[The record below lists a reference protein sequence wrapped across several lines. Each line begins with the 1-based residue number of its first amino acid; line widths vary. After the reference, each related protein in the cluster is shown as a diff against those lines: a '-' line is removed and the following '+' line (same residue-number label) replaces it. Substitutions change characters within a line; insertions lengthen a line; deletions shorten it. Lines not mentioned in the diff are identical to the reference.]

1 MIFIMTNSV
10 KLGSQKRTFRRLE
23 SRYTAKH
30 NQKKDIVG
38 IVRNGKLIMLQFV
51 QIHEQL
57 QEQYYYL

>member
-1 MIFIMTNSV
+1 MIFIMTNRTR
-10 KLGSQKRTFRRLE
+10 LGSQKRTFRRLE
-23 SRYTAKH
+23 SRYIAKH